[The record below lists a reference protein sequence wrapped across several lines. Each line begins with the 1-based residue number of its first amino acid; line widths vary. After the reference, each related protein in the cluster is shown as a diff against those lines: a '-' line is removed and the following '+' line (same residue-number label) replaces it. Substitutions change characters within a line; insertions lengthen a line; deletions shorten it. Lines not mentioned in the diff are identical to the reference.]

1 MIRNLLYLDLIDTI
15 DDQIF
20 FVAILYIYF
29 IIVLMDLL
37 IDLLCSPNIK
47 KYPIWLLEYFI

>member
-29 IIVLMDLL
+29 IIVLVDLL

-47 KYPIWLLEYFI
+47 KVFDFKDILI